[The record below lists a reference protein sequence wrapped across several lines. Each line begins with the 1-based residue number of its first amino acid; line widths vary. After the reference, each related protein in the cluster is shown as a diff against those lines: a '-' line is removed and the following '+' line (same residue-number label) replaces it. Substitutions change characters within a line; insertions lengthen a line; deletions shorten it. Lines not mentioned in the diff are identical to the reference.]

1 MTENLVR
8 AFLRRRHEQHEHER
22 GAWNTQQIGTVHER
36 QQLPDAD
43 LIAHAPGFPGPA
55 YEMEMQRRLKAAIT
69 ELTSELVNFR
79 MSSDEAA
86 SRIERLTRWLVG
98 FTIALTVLT
107 VAVVILTAVL
117 LAKG

>member
-1 MTENLVR
+1 
-8 AFLRRRHEQHEHER
+8 
-22 GAWNTQQIGTVHER
+22 
-36 QQLPDAD
+36 
-43 LIAHAPGFPGPA
+43 
-55 YEMEMQRRLKAAIT
+55 MQRRLKAAIT